1 MMLRF
6 RSDDP
11 WRLLWQLTTSDY
23 LLGGALLT
31 LALALLLV
39 AWLPQTSAGESALDV
54 TWQAE
59 VHRRFGQVAWFD
71 ALRLPLQALGA
82 FHVADAIWFRLL
94 LALLALLLLAR
105 LVDSADG
112 LWRGWRGNAPPEG
125 TPWEAVD
132 DTLEE
137 LVTRLRARR
146 LRVVLEASQG
156 DAGTDNVQAGVSRL
170 VCASRWPWGELG
182 PVLVYLGGLVTL
194 LGAAITAMWGW
205 QTGSLPLTAG
215 ESIALGHGSGLTLQ
229 LDTLTDDGRL
239 GVGQIWREGDA
250 VVGGGDL
257 AVGRPLSAGGVGTY
271 LVGRG
276 AGLRV
281 QATQAETQALVEL
294 AMGPDQAGQEELVL
308 TFTDDEPR
316 YLGMPAAGLVLRLTM
331 PQPAQVGA
339 LPAVQAFESGTGQLI
354 LARDAPADTPLAL
367 GDISLALTPIPFAE
381 IRAVHDPGAFWVQC
395 GVIGLIAGMVLWG
408 LWPPRRLW
416 LRGQAGTVEPPGEVE
431 VAGDVEWFAALKPL
445 QPDDDEA

>member
-1 MMLRF
+1 MIPRF

-31 LALALLLV
+31 LALALLLA
-39 AWLPQTSAGESALDV
+39 AWLPQTSAGESAVDV

-59 VHRRFGQVAWFD
+59 VQRRFGQATWFD
-71 ALRLPLQALGA
+71 ALRPSLQALGA
-82 FHVADAIWFRLL
+82 FRVADAIWFRFL
-94 LALLALLLLAR
+94 LALLALSLLAR
-105 LVDSADG
+105 LVESAEG
-112 LWRGWRGNAPPEG
+112 LWRGWRGSAPPEG
-125 TPWEAVD
+125 TSWEAVHG
-132 DTLEE
+132 TLEE
-137 LVTRLRARR
+137 LVPRLRARH
-146 LRVVLEASQG
+146 LRVVMEASQE
-156 DAGTDNVQAGVSRL
+156 DAGTDNAQAGVSRL
-170 VCASRWPWGELG
+170 VCANRWPWGELG

-215 ESIALGHGSGLTLQ
+215 ESIALGHGSGLALQ
-229 LDTLTDDGRL
+229 LEALTDDGRL
-239 GVGQIWREGDA
+239 GAGQIWREGDT

-257 AVGRPLSAGGVGTY
+257 AVGRPLSAGGVGAY

-281 QATQAETQALVEL
+281 QAMQGETQVLEL
-294 AMGPDQAGQEELVL
+294 AMGPDEAGQEELVL

-354 LARDAPADTPLAL
+354 LARDAPADTPLSL
-367 GDISLALTPIPFAE
+367 GDISLTLTPIPYAE
-381 IRAVHDPGAFWVQC
+381 IRVVHDPGAFWVQC
-395 GVIGLIAGMVLWG
+395 GVIGLIAGMVLRG

-416 LRGQAGTVEPPGEVE
+416 LRGQAGAVEPPGEVE
-431 VAGDVEWFAALKPL
+431 VAGDVEWFAALEPL